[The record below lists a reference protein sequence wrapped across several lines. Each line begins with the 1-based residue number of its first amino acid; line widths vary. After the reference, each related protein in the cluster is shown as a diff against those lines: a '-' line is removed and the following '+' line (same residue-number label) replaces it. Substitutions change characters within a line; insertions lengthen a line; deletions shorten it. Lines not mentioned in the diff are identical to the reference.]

1 MQRAIIY
8 NDDGRTI
15 RLERGFR
22 EIKDWDLPEEMKLW
36 FEYPEATRFARYPYD
51 ILYTP
56 IFFGNAGI
64 SGDLCLEVNKSK
76 ASEIHNLTAE
86 ISLIGGASL
95 GLLNIGGRPANI
107 YDTRFAFSMVG
118 FRPIVTIPVMD
129 IYDTVTLSAGAYESN
144 DIVGRRVPFIF
155 NLPVS
160 TLAELHE
167 LTPSLKLISSDTETT
182 LDVLKDQSPTLLL
195 NVKYLI
201 QAILYNGSTQVQKI
215 EQEIRIWVALDR
227 EQVPTPMVQQ
237 AEHVHRHR
245 RSSLVPL
252 KRGRSFSLSAST
264 RRKSV
269 HQGNNHVIVEADD
282 PEPLCFKPD
291 NDAAATKVVL
301 TLTFAGDDASERPG
315 PVQGTVEWLMKSL
328 STVAVQA
335 NDRPEDAPP
344 SDDAF
349 HLRTKHLPVK
359 KLKLNWTDW
368 SRDEVNPKAWTA
380 IQDLWLTQPTTSGL
394 TPTFRTSSISHSYS
408 MALNISLSGK
418 GLKGKSYKVDL
429 NIPVVVRYDVGLA
442 PSYTGMDASLPH
454 YSVDEG
460 VHTEQAGPPPDHPD
474 YPIDYA
480 DVPPPHHDDAPTLR
494 RQVPRYTPNEL
505 AEMIRTIGLE
515 ETIHEEEGA
524 VAATNGNGTQ
534 DEAAAGSTNGT
545 GPVSEAGSE
554 RNGTSTT
561 TTRTVGD
568 VEIPE
573 QTASSGSTSIPTVAQ
588 GSGQRRARFGP
599 W

>member
-1 MQRAIIY
+1 MLRIKLF
-8 NDDGRTI
+8 NHESRTI
-15 RLERGFR
+15 RLERTFR
-22 EIKDWDLPEEMKLW
+22 DIKDWDLEDEMKLW

-64 SGDLCLEVNKSK
+64 SGDLCLEVNKAK

-129 IYDTVTLSAGAYESN
+129 VYDTVTLAAGPYEQG

-201 QAILYNGSTQVQKI
+201 QCVLFNGNDQLQKI
-215 EQEIRIWVALDR
+215 EQEIRIWVALDQ
-227 EQVPTPMVQQ
+227 EQIPEPIVDFG
-237 AEHVHRHR
+237 ERVHRHR

-264 RRKSV
+264 RRKSI
-269 HQGNNHVIVEADD
+269 HQGNNHVIVEADN
-282 PEPLCFKPD
+282 PEPFCFKLD
-291 NDAAATKVVL
+291 NDAAATKVRL
-301 TLTFAGDDASERPG
+301 TLTYAGEDTTEKPG
-315 PVQGTVEWLMKSL
+315 AVQGTVEWMMRSL
-328 STVAVQA
+328 STVAVQP

-344 SDDAF
+344 SEDAF
-349 HLRTKHLPVK
+349 HMRAKHLPLK
-359 KLKLNWTDW
+359 KLKLNWTEW
-368 SRDEVNPKAWTA
+368 TRDEANSKAWRA
-380 IQDLWLTQPTTSGL
+380 VQDLWLTQPTTSGL
-394 TPTFRTSSISHSYS
+394 TPTFRTSFISHTYS
-408 MALNISLSGK
+408 MNLVITLSGK
-418 GLKGKSYKVDL
+418 GLNGKSYKVEL
-429 NIPVVVRYDVGLA
+429 NVPVAVNYDVGLA
-442 PSYTGMDASLPH
+442 PSYTVDAALPH

-460 VHTEQAGPPPDHPD
+460 VHTEQAGPPPDHPN
-474 YPIDYA
+474 PQSYA
-480 DVPPPHHDDAPTLR
+480 DDPPPFEEAPR
-494 RQVPRYTPNEL
+494 RQIPRYTPSEL
-505 AEMIRTIGLE
+505 AELVRTIGLD
-515 ETIHEEEGA
+515 ETISEESAE
-524 VAATNGNGTQ
+524 TPS
-534 DEAAAGSTNGT
+534 STNVT
-545 GPVSEAGSE
+545 VPGSE
-554 RNGTSTT
+554 LANQAEILQPNSRSTQ
-561 TTRTVGD
+561 R
-568 VEIPE
+568 
-573 QTASSGSTSIPTVAQ
+573 APTV
-588 GSGQRRARFGP
+588 RFEP
-599 W
+599 R